1 MRGSFPSYIYAWH
14 LLTPCPRRCFPAQ
27 FAMIDDDVLINQT
40 IDNWCWGADSSGDLR
55 KRGNMEFLWQEAA
68 LRAGVQ
74 QVGVG
79 RMAMGVGG
87 VQQIGKGGG
96 GGGRRRLGQ
105 GCSRW
110 DGEGDGAKGS
120 SRVGWGLQG
129 CSRWGRFWWGP
140 AQARQHGLPGQ
151 EAALRAG
158 VQQVGLGRGRGC
170 CCHQWLPLSLPLL
183 CLSPC

>member
-74 QVGVG
+74 QVGV
-79 RMAMGVGG
+79 
-87 VQQIGKGGG
+87 
-96 GGGRRRLGQ
+96 
-105 GCSRW
+105 CS
-110 DGEGDGAKGS
+110 G
-120 SRVGWGLQG
+120 
-129 CSRWGRFWWGP
+129 
-140 AQARQHGLPGQ
+140 
-151 EAALRAG
+151 AG
-158 VQQVGLGRGRGC
+158 VQQVGVSGHGC
-170 CCHQWLPLSLPLL
+170 NTWDGGAQQMCVVVGW
-183 CLSPC
+183 